1 LLPSFAVPRTAE
13 ARYTDHMRTV
23 LAAILLLSARAYADD
38 CDLTDAAG
46 GTASTALAE
55 DMDRAAGQVHTGPPG
70 ETPVTIAV
78 PPRAEHGFY
87 VGLDGTGGAV
97 SRISNDDAA
106 AGGHLAA
113 NAQAGWLAG
122 LHACNKTDV
131 IAGNESAVV
140 NRFAV
145 AWPWFFMAG
154 ALATEQDW
162 HVRPKL
168 DSGRLWLR
176 RPYVQNSFTASMA
189 VAEWRRADG
198 GTSAVMPVRYT
209 TSEASQDRFRAV
221 YGAWRMS
228 MYESHSGDTQ
238 FEILPIELDGK
249 YPAGLGT
256 DQNPNPASTALDTIE
271 AADVTTRIAGVK
283 WHAAFGGAW
292 AYGSTEHICGGCVPV
307 VGELSA
313 AWPVAGG
320 TLEVG
325 AARSA
330 HLAMDDVITV
340 EDRVGADFKRD
351 SQHHAIRAAAFTAL
365 TRTSAHGKPQLTGGS
380 SVGLDVKLPAK
391 IVAAFDVAVARS
403 YYGRLD
409 GDVTPTPQ
417 LAGLGTM
424 SLERR
429 FNFIPR

>member
-1 LLPSFAVPRTAE
+1 
-13 ARYTDHMRTV
+13 MRST
-23 LAAILLLSARAYADD
+23 LAATLLLISTHAYADD
-38 CDLTDAAG
+38 CDVTDAAG

-55 DMDRAAGQVHTGPPG
+55 AMDRCMEDPICAAAQVHTGPPG
-70 ETPVTIAV
+70 ETPITITT

-87 VGLDGTGGAV
+87 LGLDGTAGAV

-106 AGGHLAA
+106 AGGHLAT
-113 NAQAGWLAG
+113 NAQAGWRAG

-131 IAGNESAVV
+131 IAGNESAIV

-162 HVRPKL
+162 QVRPKL

-176 RPYVQNSFTASMA
+176 RPYVQNSITASMA
-189 VAEWRRADG
+189 AVEWRSSDG
-198 GTSAVMPVRYT
+198 GTAAVLPVRYT

-221 YGAWRMS
+221 YGDWRMS
-228 MYESHSGDTQ
+228 MFESNSADTHVEVLPME
-238 FEILPIELDGK
+238 FEGR
-249 YPAGLGT
+249 YPNGLGT
-256 DQNPNPASTALDTIE
+256 DQNPNPASTELTTLK
-271 AADVTTRIAGVK
+271 AADVTTAIAGVK
-283 WHAAFGGAW
+283 WHASFGGAW
-292 AYGSTEHICGGCVPV
+292 AYGSTNRICGGCVPI

-340 EDRVGADFKRD
+340 EDRLHADYKRD

-365 TRTSAHGKPQLTGGS
+365 TRTSAEDKPQLTGGS

-417 LAGLGTM
+417 LAALGTL